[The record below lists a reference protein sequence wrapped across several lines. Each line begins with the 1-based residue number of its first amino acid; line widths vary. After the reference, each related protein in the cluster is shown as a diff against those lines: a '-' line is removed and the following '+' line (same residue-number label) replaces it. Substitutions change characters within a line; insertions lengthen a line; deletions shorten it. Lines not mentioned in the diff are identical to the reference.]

1 MQAEPRIE
9 NGRLV
14 TEADERRPVCLYAG
28 RWRKP
33 DGSTITIKTKPVVRW
48 TPTREELRALLNG
61 TYLAT
66 RDHEQ
71 D

>member
-1 MQAEPRIE
+1 MQAEPRIT
-9 NGRLV
+9 NGRLI
-14 TEADERRPVCLYAG
+14 TEADERRPVCLSPG
-28 RWRKP
+28 RWQKP
-33 DGSTITIKTKPVVRW
+33 DGSKLTITTKPVVRW

-66 RDHEQ
+66 RDNGQ